1 MNRSAVAGALVV
13 ALAAPVSISAG
24 QNETPSQ
31 EEVLRELRRLRERVD
46 KLERQHE
53 EDQERIRRLEGRA
66 DEPPP
71 EPAERPPT
79 PELPPAEIQPDA
91 TDLTL
96 ALPPESAVGQGNLFN
111 PQITA
116 FFDLGFSL
124 STDDDDAR
132 FNRFNLRETELDLR
146 AAVTPWADGVLV
158 LAFGEEFSEDADG
171 DSEVDIEFELEEA
184 YLNAHTLPWDL
195 ALKGG
200 KFRNAFGINN
210 VLHTHDLPQVDRPL
224 AVQAFLGQ
232 HGLST
237 TGGSLSW
244 LVPNPFDR
252 YVELTGE
259 IFNADGGHES
269 PILDGADADNPAFLA
284 HLKYNDD
291 VGVYGW
297 FEVGGS
303 YLYAR
308 VSDDHDFDANIFG
321 LDATLMLPD
330 ANAPDMRSLLIQ
342 SEFFWADNDI
352 EDSPYGSF
360 RNDSFGFYAFAQ
372 YQFDLNWYAGVRF
385 DYTEFPSV
393 EVRARSDEDWAVSP
407 YVTWYVTEFLRLRAQ
422 YQHLESKESGSWSDD
437 ENFFFAVTFS
447 IGAHP
452 AHPYWVNR

>member
-200 KFRNAFGINN
+200 K
-210 VLHTHDLPQVDRPL
+210 
-224 AVQAFLGQ
+224 
-232 HGLST
+232 
-237 TGGSLSW
+237 
-244 LVPNPFDR
+244 
-252 YVELTGE
+252 
-259 IFNADGGHES
+259 
-269 PILDGADADNPAFLA
+269 
-284 HLKYNDD
+284 
-291 VGVYGW
+291 
-297 FEVGGS
+297 
-303 YLYAR
+303 
-308 VSDDHDFDANIFG
+308 
-321 LDATLMLPD
+321 
-330 ANAPDMRSLLIQ
+330 
-342 SEFFWADNDI
+342 
-352 EDSPYGSF
+352 
-360 RNDSFGFYAFAQ
+360 
-372 YQFDLNWYAGVRF
+372 
-385 DYTEFPSV
+385 
-393 EVRARSDEDWAVSP
+393 
-407 YVTWYVTEFLRLRAQ
+407 
-422 YQHLESKESGSWSDD
+422 
-437 ENFFFAVTFS
+437 
-447 IGAHP
+447 
-452 AHPYWVNR
+452 